1 MELQIFFGVSLMK
14 VQRGWYPTCIHYQ
27 CNLHQSHPSNKMR
40 YPVYMII
47 YVSSTTESIWPYE
60 TLFGWLWWFWMCIP
74 WTHIHTMACNIFFFL
89 IRLGETHQI
98 SWFRLVVNHPM
109 GMCQN
114 HSKPFKTAFGG
125 LGGIHLLTIFLGFFM
140 PFEATASL
148 RPPAVAADAPSQA
161 TAPPTPSTA
170 PDSCTAEA
178 RHAVAW
184 VQILRMRI

>member
-1 MELQIFFGVSLMK
+1 MQFHNQMRLSVKLSWNHGTPKSQDSNRSVISNSFFGVSLMK
-14 VQRGWYPTCIHYQ
+14 FQRGWYPTCIHYQ

-98 SWFRLVVNHPM
+98 SWFRLVVNHR
-109 GMCQN
+109 GCVKTIQN
-114 HSKPFKTAFGG
+114 HSKPH
-125 LGGIHLLTIFLGFFM
+125 LGG
-140 PFEATASL
+140 
-148 RPPAVAADAPSQA
+148 
-161 TAPPTPSTA
+161 
-170 PDSCTAEA
+170 
-178 RHAVAW
+178 
-184 VQILRMRI
+184 